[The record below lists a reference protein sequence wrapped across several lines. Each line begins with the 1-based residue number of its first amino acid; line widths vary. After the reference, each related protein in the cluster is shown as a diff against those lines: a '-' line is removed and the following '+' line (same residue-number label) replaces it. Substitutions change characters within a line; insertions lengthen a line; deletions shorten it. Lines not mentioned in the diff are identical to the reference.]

1 MGFEYD
7 GEAYDY
13 VYPHVKDKLVFDV
26 GANIGEVTKKFID
39 AGAKVVA
46 IEPQSIVT
54 SGDNYKGVHAI
65 ENVCVSDKAGKVVFY
80 TNNRAS
86 TTATCFE
93 GWKSLHPKAKWT
105 KNVVEAVTLDD
116 LIEMYG
122 KPTYIKVDVEGYE
135 HKVLGGLSHK
145 INFISLEFTG
155 GYWETFSESIKT
167 AEKFGIKKMT
177 TFIKRKVKKTV
188 DGRRKTIRSYKIVDE
203 FDDVPSVFKFFKN
216 LPDRDQGDILIET

>member
-54 SGDNYKGVHAI
+54 VWDNYKGVYAI
-65 ENVCVSDKAGKVVFY
+65 ENVCVSDEAGEIVFY
-80 TNNRAS
+80 TNNMAS
-86 TTATCFE
+86 TTATCYAD
-93 GWKSLHPKAKWT
+93 WKLLHPKAKWT
-105 KNVVEAVTLDD
+105 KNVMQAVTLDE
-116 LIEMYG
+116 LIETYG

-135 HKVLGGLSHK
+135 HKVLGGLSQK
-145 INFISLEFTG
+145 IDFISLEFTG
-155 GYWETFSESIKT
+155 GYWETFSESIKIV
-167 AEKFGIKKMT
+167 EKFGFKKMT
-177 TFIKRKVKKTV
+177 TFIKKKIKRKV
-188 DGRRKTIRSYKIVDE
+188 DGRKKTIRSYKIVDE
-203 FDDVPSVFKFFKN
+203 FDNVSSVLKFFKKI
-216 LPDRDQGDILIET
+216 PHPVQGDILIES